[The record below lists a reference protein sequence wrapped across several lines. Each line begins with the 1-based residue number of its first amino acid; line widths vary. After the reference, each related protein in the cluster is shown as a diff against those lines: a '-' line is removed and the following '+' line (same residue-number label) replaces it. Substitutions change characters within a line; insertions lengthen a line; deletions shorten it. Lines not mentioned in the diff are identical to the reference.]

1 MTSSGENCPEKDQ
14 AAAVA
19 AAAVAKGSNRSG
31 ATGSAN
37 RSARPNANRAST
49 RFRLRPPPPTIVEDD
64 KHETSSGEAGTKRVH
79 HQPKNNSNNLNDNL
93 ELEYGYLDAND
104 TDDLAKAVMV
114 ANCSMVTE
122 EDDCY
127 IPTGVEF
134 DPDAKEKALKRSMRR
149 CYMVLTATVVVV
161 AVVLG
166 TTLGLKRGSKDED
179 DGEGNKK
186 PYREKLGIREALQ
199 NATGFSFL
207 PTSSTSTD
215 NNNNDPYQKA
225 LEWIIHTD
233 PSEPLPED
241 PNFLQR
247 FALASIY
254 FATSVDQQWAW
265 CAPPTPYSGDD
276 CLFYRMNVFYPEG
289 RPEDLIEI
297 AGHRWLSGPHECTWV
312 GIMCDGGDQKTGNI
326 QQIRLG
332 TS

>member
-1 MTSSGENCPEKDQ
+1 MPSLGENCAEKDQ
-14 AAAVA
+14 AAAAGA
-19 AAAVAKGSNRSG
+19 AAAVAKGSNSSE

-37 RSARPNANRAST
+37 RSALPRGST
-49 RFRLRPPPPTIVEDD
+49 RIRLRPPPPTIVEDD
-64 KHETSSGEAGTKRVH
+64 NGEAGTKRVH
-79 HQPKNNSNNLNDNL
+79 HQSKDNNNNNRNDNL
-93 ELEYGYLDAND
+93 DLEYGHLKADD
-104 TDDLAKAVMV
+104 TEDLAKAIMV

-149 CYMVLTATVVVV
+149 GYMLLAAIVVVAV

-166 TTLGLKRGSKDED
+166 TTFGLKRGSKDEGN
-179 DGEGNKK
+179 GEGHEKS
-186 PYREKLGIREALQ
+186 YREELGIREALQ
-199 NATGFSFL
+199 NATGLSFL
-207 PTSSTSTD
+207 PTSSSTSTG

-225 LEWIIHTD
+225 LEWIIYTD

-247 FALASIY
+247 FALASMY
-254 FATSVDQQWAW
+254 FATSAEQQWAW

-276 CLFYRMNVFYPEG
+276 CLFYRIPVSFYPE
-289 RPEDLIEI
+289 DLEEV

-312 GIMCDGGDQKTGNI
+312 GIQCDGGDQQTGNI
-326 QQIRLG
+326 QRIQLG